1 MDLSTLD
8 DKQRKAL
15 DILAELSGK
24 PVDGL
29 AANAE
34 LVADLNIDSPKALQ
48 FLLQLEEALDIE
60 IDDEDAAKMDSVGDV
75 LDYLD
80 GLAG

>member
-8 DKQRKAL
+8 DKQRKAVDL
-15 DILAELSGK
+15 LAELSGR
-24 PVDGL
+24 PADTL
-29 AANAE
+29 ERSAE

-75 LDYLD
+75 LDIL
-80 GLAG
+80 GKLA